1 MKRYYVEEDDNG
13 KEIKRKLTTFAN
25 DDLTQLSD
33 DELETLYYESSAQF
47 LAKAMHFMKIEN
59 ELFSRKNVTVS
70 DEILIN
76 AGNNIIE
83 AVNQVS
89 NWSTKR
95 RVIIFIL
102 TDDTTRSIALIQK
115 AHKRADKGFNDIV
128 AQLYEQEFKTQEKAK
143 YEHIRQSKE
152 KALEEQ
158 RIEDEKRAEADR
170 IARERDEEAERVSQD
185 VSAKDEMVL
194 NVTTSDTVGSDWSSV
209 SPEIAANY
217 MASKTGVSASKWLD
231 VIYKE
236 SSGNPYVENELS
248 CWGYLQIMQSVHGQV
263 SQLSPQAYLDKAV
276 SIYQGSGGTAWATW

>member
-1 MKRYYVEEDDNG
+1 MVKHFFVEEDDNG

-83 AVNQVS
+83 AINQVS
-89 NWSTKR
+89 NWSIKR
-95 RVIIFIL
+95 GLIIFIL
-102 TDDTTRSIALIQK
+102 TDDTTRSIVLIQQ
-115 AHKRADKGFNDIV
+115 AHKKADKGFNDIV

-143 YEHIRQSKE
+143 YEHIKQAKE

-158 RIEDEKRAEADR
+158 RSEADR
-170 IARERDEEAERVSQD
+170 IEREQEVVPNTAT
-185 VSAKDEMVL
+185 
-194 NVTTSDTVGSDWSSV
+194 NGNIGTDWSSV

-217 MASKTGVSASKWLD
+217 LASKTGVGASKWLD

-236 SSGNPYVENELS
+236 SSGNPYALNSLS
-248 CWGYLQIMQSVHGQV
+248 CYGLLQIMQSVHGQV
-263 SQLSPQAYLDKAV
+263 SNLSPQEYLDKAV
-276 SIYQGSGGTAWATW
+276 SIYQGSGGTAWETW